1 MRILVVDNMQLRQYG
16 NLKMGPGR
24 KLVCGA
30 IRSNHRLAEFSDRD
44 IARFLSPLGIHPIGE
59 PLTNRRLVKTA
70 KNFKPDVLFIGHCDF
85 IRNWALE
92 EIRSALPGIRVAHFN
107 IDALWMDW
115 HVRQIQERMF
125 SADAIFVTTG
135 GQGLKRFCTG
145 KNVVAYMPNPSDPA
159 METENNSQK
168 TAFARDLVFCGKG
181 SADDERSVL
190 LGHLAPQLKNT
201 LRFDIFGMFGSPP
214 VWGANYEKALAE
226 SKMALNLNRKE
237 GWPLYSSDRIAHL
250 MGNGLLTFLSD
261 KGQMQRFFTE
271 KECVFFSSAED
282 LREKALYFHAHDENR
297 RAVAAAGRSRYHQL
311 FNSARVL
318 KFMIET
324 LFEEPYSE
332 AYEWADEVYR

>member
-30 IRSNHRLAEFSDRD
+30 IRGNHRLAEFSDRD
-44 IARFLSPLGIHPIGE
+44 IARFLSPLGIHQIGE
-59 PLTNRRLVKTA
+59 PLTNRRLVRTA
-70 KNFKPDVLFIGHCDF
+70 KNFKPDVMLIGHCDF

-92 EIRSALPGIRVAHFN
+92 DIRTALPHIRMAHFN

-115 HVRQIQERMF
+115 HVRQIQERMC
-125 SADAIFVTTG
+125 STDAIFVTTG
-135 GQGLKRFCTG
+135 GSALKQFHTG
-145 KNVVAYMPNPSDPA
+145 KNVVAYMPNPSDLA
-159 METENNSQK
+159 MEAEDNSQK
-168 TAFARDLVFCGKG
+168 TSFERDLVFCGKG
-181 SADDERSVL
+181 VPDDERSVI
-190 LGHLAPQLKNT
+190 LGHLEPQLKNK
-201 LRFDIFGMFGSPP
+201 LRFDIFGMFGRPP
-214 VWGANYEKALAE
+214 VWGANYEKTLAG

-271 KECVFFSSAED
+271 EACVFFSSAGD
-282 LREKALYFHAHDENR
+282 LLEKILYFHAHDEKR
-297 RAVAAAGRSRYHQL
+297 QAVAAAGRTRYHQL
-311 FNSARVL
+311 FNSTRVL

-332 AYEWADEVYR
+332 SYEWADEVYR